1 MQVEPYPFYTGS
13 DPSLAAFLVKAPGTK
28 CPNPSCT
35 EGPAAH
41 MYTYLHGA
49 SLVAFS
55 VTSLAAAEALP
66 GADHGQIWFWMRPQ
80 QVTTVR
86 GLLIEG

>member
-1 MQVEPYPFYTGS
+1 
-13 DPSLAAFLVKAPGTK
+13 
-28 CPNPSCT
+28 
-35 EGPAAH
+35 